1 MHARAKFLHLDL
13 SKFEDFFTGSNSIP
27 FDNAMLTQCLLV
39 VHSTRIRVVI
49 DNNHSCSNTN
59 PFQYDCSRNWPRT
72 LYACHIID
80 REIFGVPFVMITGF
94 NSKKRDK
101 KLLWLTC
108 TIICHC
114 KEC

>member
-1 MHARAKFLHLDL
+1 
-13 SKFEDFFTGSNSIP
+13 
-27 FDNAMLTQCLLV
+27 MLKQSLIIDHPPRL
-39 VHSTRIRVVI
+39 RVVLANHHSG
-49 DNNHSCSNTN
+49 NNNN
-59 PFQYDCSRNWPRT
+59 PAQYDCSRNWPRT

-94 NSKKRDK
+94 NSNKRDK